1 MNEPADIEQICEAGL
16 ATLFA
21 DCGKF
26 DNQQRISA
34 CVEEAYKSLIRR
46 AKESNKVVVNV
57 AQTISTEVVES
68 NSQQVLYIITLV
80 GTVVDAELI
89 KQQQR
94 AQQFGAG
101 VVKNPRMN

>member
-1 MNEPADIEQICEAGL
+1 MNEPADIEQICEVGI

-21 DCGKF
+21 ESGQLA
-26 DNQQRISA
+26 NQQRITV

-57 AQTISTEVVES
+57 LQTISTEAADPNV
-68 NSQQVLYIITLV
+68 QQVVYIITLV
-80 GTVVDAELI
+80 GTVIDSELI

>member
-21 DCGKF
+21 DAGQF
-26 DNQQRISA
+26 DNQHRIST

-68 NSQQVLYIITLV
+68 NAQQVLYIITLV

-101 VVKNPRMN
+101 IVKNPRMN